1 MRTTIELPNALRAK
15 LLELAARRGEKGFSN
30 LVREA
35 VEGYLAR
42 QEARDEPRRAAL
54 EALGSVSD
62 TEAERLSES
71 VHRLRDRWR

>member
-42 QEARDEPRRAAL
+42 LEARDEPRRAAL
-54 EALGSVSD
+54 EALGSVGEA
-62 TEAERLSES
+62 EAERLSES